1 MDNCQ
6 LVEAAAGAGVL
17 DPDELE
23 VVVDPVAG
31 LSAAAGFSE
40 VVDVLDDDVEE
51 LFWDSRLSV
60 R

>member
-1 MDNCQ
+1 MDNSQ

-23 VVVDPVAG
+23 VVDPVAG
-31 LSAAAGFSE
+31 LSAEAGFSE
-40 VVDVLDDDVEE
+40 VVDVPDDDVDE
-51 LFWDSRLSV
+51 LFCDSRLSV